1 MSGGQHFK
9 VAIIGGGP
17 AGIGV
22 AVGLAKRGIG
32 PVVLIE
38 RRAEVGGTPMGYRK
52 KPGGVPT
59 FVEWTRGRVVFGEE
73 LAGRMAKRLA
83 KTDTTIRLSAQVTQI
98 DPAEK
103 RLTLLGPEGVC
114 DVTAEAVVLAAG
126 AREQTPAEKG
136 WLAGARTA
144 RVGFTRH
151 ITGWLDGHGLLPARK
166 PVVVGSDLIAYSA
179 AAKLRAAG
187 SDEPVMIDRRRS
199 PSAGLFERL
208 FFRRWTRPDWSGDV
222 TAAGIKG
229 DRSAAGVQ
237 SSDWPGLARR
247 RRDDLRGT
255 RPEHRAGAV
264 GRPGRRA
271 AVAAT
276 ATGARPGAFGAGL
289 VCRRQRARRLS
300 RRAVVLLQRP
310 PSGQAHRKFFEVV
323 AARARTFPDR
333 IGIRRPACSRHCWER
348 TGCPRLFPTS
358 RPPGRSVWRAARLPC
373 DTRRGH
379 RTRRDCRP

>member
-1 MSGGQHFK
+1 MSIGQHFK

-17 AGIGV
+17 AGIGA

-38 RRAEVGGTPMGYRK
+38 RRAELGGTPMGYRK

-114 DVTAEAVVLAAG
+114 DVTADAVVLAAG

-187 SDEPVMIDRRRS
+187 SDEPVMIDQRRS
-199 PSAGLFERL
+199 PEASFFERL
-208 FFRRWTRPDWSGDV
+208 FFRRWTRPDWSGGVSTLEIKGHGSPTHVESSNGREWQGDGVIICGQLVPNTELALMAGMDV
-222 TAAGIKG
+222 DLPSRQLQLARGQALSQPGWFAAGNVLG
-229 DRSAAGVQ
+229 GF
-237 SSDWPGLARR
+237 
-247 RRDDLRGT
+247 
-255 RPEHRAGAV
+255 HGAQWCYFN
-264 GRPGRRA
+264 GRRVA
-271 AVAAT
+271 RAVA
-276 ATGARPGAFGAGL
+276 RFL
-289 VCRRQRARRLS
+289 
-300 RRAVVLLQRP
+300 
-310 PSGQAHRKFFEVV
+310 
-323 AARARTFPDR
+323 
-333 IGIRRPACSRHCWER
+333 
-348 TGCPRLFPTS
+348 
-358 RPPGRSVWRAARLPC
+358 
-373 DTRRGH
+373 
-379 RTRRDCRP
+379 

>member
-1 MSGGQHFK
+1 MSGEQHFK

-83 KTDTTIRLSAQVTQI
+83 KIDTTIRLNAQVTQI

-103 RLTLLGPEGVC
+103 RLTLLGSEGVC
-114 DVTAEAVVLAAG
+114 DVTADAVVLAAG
-126 AREQTPAEKG
+126 AREQTPTEKG

-237 SSDWPGLARR
+237 SSDGQDWHGDGVMICGELVPNTELALLGGLAVELPSRQ
-247 RRDDLRGT
+247 LQLARGQALSE
-255 RPEHRAGAV
+255 PGWFAAGNVLGGFHGAQWCYFN
-264 GRPGRRA
+264 GRQA
-271 AVAAT
+271 
-276 ATGARPGAFGAGL
+276 
-289 VCRRQRARRLS
+289 ARR
-300 RRAVVLLQRP
+300 
-310 PSGQAHRKFFEVV
+310 V
-323 AARARTFPDR
+323 ANF
-333 IGIRRPACSRHCWER
+333 
-348 TGCPRLFPTS
+348 LK
-358 RPPGRSVWRAARLPC
+358 
-373 DTRRGH
+373 
-379 RTRRDCRP
+379 

>member
-114 DVTAEAVVLAAG
+114 DVTADAVVLAAG
-126 AREQTPAEKG
+126 AREQTPVEKG

-187 SDEPVMIDRRRS
+187 SDEPVMIDQRRS
-199 PSAGLFERL
+199 PEASFFERL
-208 FFRRWTRPDWSGDV
+208 FFRRWTRPDWSGGVSTLEIKGHGSPTHVESSNGREWQGDGVIICGQLVPNTELALMAGMDV
-222 TAAGIKG
+222 DLPSRQLQLARGQALSQPGWFAAGNVLG
-229 DRSAAGVQ
+229 GF
-237 SSDWPGLARR
+237 
-247 RRDDLRGT
+247 
-255 RPEHRAGAV
+255 HGAQWCYFN
-264 GRPGRRA
+264 GRRVA
-271 AVAAT
+271 RAVA
-276 ATGARPGAFGAGL
+276 RFL
-289 VCRRQRARRLS
+289 
-300 RRAVVLLQRP
+300 
-310 PSGQAHRKFFEVV
+310 
-323 AARARTFPDR
+323 
-333 IGIRRPACSRHCWER
+333 
-348 TGCPRLFPTS
+348 
-358 RPPGRSVWRAARLPC
+358 
-373 DTRRGH
+373 
-379 RTRRDCRP
+379 

>member
-1 MSGGQHFK
+1 MSIGQHIK

-17 AGIGV
+17 AGIG
-22 AVGLAKRGIG
+22 AAIGLAKRGIG

-38 RRAEVGGTPMGYRK
+38 RRAELGGTPMGYRK

-114 DVTAEAVVLAAG
+114 DVTADAVVLAAG

-151 ITGWLDGHGLLPARK
+151 ITGWLDRHGLLPAKR
-166 PVVVGSDLIAYSA
+166 PVVVGSDLIAYSV

-187 SDEPVMIDRRRS
+187 SDEPVMLDRRQS
-199 PSAGLFERL
+199 PSAGFFERL
-208 FFRRWTRPDWSGDV
+208 FFRRWTRPEWSGGV
-222 TAAGIKG
+222 TAAGIKIG
-229 DRSAAGVQ
+229 
-237 SSDWPGLARR
+237 
-247 RRDDLRGT
+247 
-255 RPEHRAGAV
+255 
-264 GRPGRRA
+264 RA
-271 AVAAT
+271 A
-276 ATGARPGAFGAGL
+276 
-289 VCRRQRARRLS
+289 CR
-300 RRAVVLLQRP
+300 
-310 PSGQAHRKFFEVV
+310 
-323 AARARTFPDR
+323 
-333 IGIRRPACSRHCWER
+333 ER
-348 TGCPRLFPTS
+348 G
-358 RPPGRSVWRAARLPC
+358 
-373 DTRRGH
+373 
-379 RTRRDCRP
+379 